1 MTEGRI
7 EKQKNCV
14 FLQGPLRVLIPV
26 YNMCTKCQPL
36 STKKK
41 DKQKQ
46 YQSVKLHGIKTLDD
60 E

>member
-7 EKQKNCV
+7 EKQKKWRLPSRTFKSSNTS
-14 FLQGPLRVLIPV
+14 LQYVHEMP
-26 YNMCTKCQPL
+26 TSQH
-36 STKKK
+36 KKK